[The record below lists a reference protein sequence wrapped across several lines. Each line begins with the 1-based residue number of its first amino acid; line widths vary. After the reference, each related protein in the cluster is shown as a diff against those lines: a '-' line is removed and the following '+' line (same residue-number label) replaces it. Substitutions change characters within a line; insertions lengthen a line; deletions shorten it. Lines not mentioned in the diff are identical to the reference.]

1 MAKLSRKY
9 NSLIPPGEGNTVP
22 GPSPDS
28 ATNLVLADIAIRAV
42 TYLIR
47 GKVEKTLLKSR
58 YSPDAAEKI
67 ISNRPPT
74 HILASMVA
82 AKVATRSVPGAAV
95 VGSGIALKTLFDLS
109 QKRRARRRGKKVL
122 DKRIEGDA

>member
-1 MAKLSRKY
+1 MAKLSRKSK
-9 NSLIPPGEGNTVP
+9 SLVPPGKGNTVP

-28 ATNLVLADIAIRAV
+28 ATNLVMADIAIRAV

-67 ISNRPPT
+67 IDNRPPT

-109 QKRRARRRGKKVL
+109 QKRRARRRGKKIL
-122 DKRIEGDA
+122 DKRIKGEA